1 MTVSA
6 AVARTL
12 TFYAVLLILMRI
24 MGKREIGA
32 LSPFDL
38 VVTIM
43 IAELAAVP
51 MENPEISMIE
61 ALVPIFTL
69 TVAEIAVSYITLKS
83 DMMRVL
89 LTGTPS
95 IIIRG
100 GEIIESEMRRIRY
113 NLGDLMLQLRLKG
126 VSNIADVEVAILETN
141 GELSVIP
148 KSQRRPVGPADIGVE
163 TEPEGL
169 PLVLIADG
177 VVNKANLRYAGLDY
191 GWLTAQLRERNIDS
205 VEDVLLASLDTVGH
219 LFVQKKNQSG
229 RRRHA
234 DIL

>member
-1 MTVSA
+1 MNVTA

-12 TFYAVLLILMRI
+12 AFYGVLLLLMRI

-43 IAELAAVP
+43 IAELAALP
-51 MENPEISMIE
+51 MENPEISMVD

-69 TVAEIAVSYITLKS
+69 TVAEITVSYITLKS
-83 DMMRVL
+83 ETMRVL
-89 LTGTPS
+89 LTGTPTV
-95 IIIRG
+95 IIRG
-100 GEIIESEMRRIRY
+100 GEIIESEMRRTRY
-113 NLGDLMLQLRLKG
+113 NLSDLMMQLRLKG
-126 VSNIADVEVAILETN
+126 ISNITDVEVAILETN

-148 KSQRRPVGPADIGVE
+148 KSQQRPVVPADIGVE

-177 VVNKANLRYAGLDY
+177 VVNESNLRYAGLDY
-191 GWLTAQLRERNIDS
+191 GWLMAQLRERNIDS
-205 VEDVLLASLDTVGH
+205 VEDVLLASLDTVGY
-219 LFVQKKNQSG
+219 LFVQRKNRS
-229 RRRHA
+229 RRSRHA

>member
-1 MTVSA
+1 M
-6 AVARTL
+6 
-12 TFYAVLLILMRI
+12 
-24 MGKREIGA
+24 
-32 LSPFDL
+32 
-38 VVTIM
+38 
-43 IAELAAVP
+43 
-51 MENPEISMIE
+51 
-61 ALVPIFTL
+61 
-69 TVAEIAVSYITLKS
+69 
-83 DMMRVL
+83 
-89 LTGTPS
+89 
-95 IIIRG
+95 
-100 GEIIESEMRRIRY
+100 
-113 NLGDLMLQLRLKG
+113 
-126 VSNIADVEVAILETN
+126 
-141 GELSVIP
+141 IP
-148 KSQRRPVGPADIGVE
+148 KSQRRPVVPADIGVE